1 MNHTFDY
8 IVVGGGSGG
17 CVVAG
22 RLTEDPDVTVCVLE
36 AGGRGDDTAVNVPAG
51 TVAMLP
57 THLHNWA
64 FETVPQAG
72 LAGRRGYQPRGK
84 ALGGSSA
91 INAMVYVRGH
101 RSDYDHWASLGN
113 TGWSYDDVLPYFRLS
128 EHNERFDDAWHGR
141 EGPLWVS
148 DLRTGNPFH
157 ARYLDAARQAG
168 LPLTD
173 DFNGARQEGIGI
185 YQVTQKHGE
194 RCSAARAYLLPHI
207 GRRDNLTVETQA
219 RVRRILFDGA
229 RATGV
234 EVLQHGTIRTLH
246 ARREVVLAAGAFQTP
261 QLLMLSGVGPAGE
274 LDRVGIPT
282 RLDLPGVGRNLQDHP
297 DFIFGYRTRSVD
309 TMGISARGGLRMLR
323 ELLRFRRERRG
334 MLTSNFAEGGGFLKT
349 RDSLDAPDIQ
359 LHFVVAL
366 VDDHARRFHMGHGLS
381 CHVCLLRPKSRGA
394 VMLRSDDP
402 LDAPLIDPAFLQD
415 ARDLEDMV
423 AGFKL
428 TRRLMQAPALAEWLT
443 DDLFTSHVRT
453 DDDIRD
459 VLRQR
464 TDSVYHPV
472 GTCRMGRDELAVVD
486 PQLLVHGL
494 QGLRIVDA
502 SVMPTLIGGNTNAPT
517 IMIAEK
523 AVDLMRGVSRVRSGF
538 CVEADAKAEAEA
550 NANAEATAEAQPD
563 AVAPLGHAHPKETRH
578 VIA

>member
-1 MNHTFDY
+1 MTRTFDY

-22 RLTEDPDVTVCVLE
+22 RLTERPDVTVCVLE
-36 AGGRGDDTAVNVPAG
+36 AGNRGDGTLVNVPTGA
-51 TVAMLP
+51 VAMMP
-57 THLHNWA
+57 TRINNWA

-72 LAGRRGYQPRGK
+72 LGGRRGYQPRGK

-91 INAMVYVRGH
+91 INAMVYIRGH
-101 RSDYDHWASLGN
+101 RSDYDHWAALGN
-113 TGWSYDDVLPYFRLS
+113 DGWAFDDVLPYFRLS

-141 EGPLWVS
+141 DGPLWVS

-157 ARYLDAARQAG
+157 ARYLEAARQAG

-173 DFNGARQEGIGI
+173 DFNGAQQEGIGL

-194 RCSAARAYLLPHI
+194 RWSAARAYLLPHV
-207 GRRDNLTVETQA
+207 GRRDNLTVETHAQ
-219 RVRRILFDGA
+219 VLRILFDGT
-229 RATGV
+229 RAIGV
-234 EVLQHGTIRTLH
+234 EVRQHGEVRTLH

-261 QLLMLSGVGPAGE
+261 QLLMLSGVGPAAE
-274 LDRVGIPT
+274 LARVGIRT
-282 RLDLPGVGRNLQDHP
+282 LADLPGVGRNLQDHP

-309 TMGISARGGLRMLR
+309 TLGVSAGGGLRMLR

-349 RDSLDAPDIQ
+349 RAELDAPNIQ

-366 VDDHARRFHMGHGLS
+366 VDDHARRLHTGHGMS
-381 CHVCLLRPKSRGA
+381 CHVCLLRPRSRGA
-394 VMLRSDDP
+394 VTLQSADP
-402 LDAPLIDPAFLQD
+402 LAAPRIDPAFFD
-415 ARDLEDMV
+415 DPRDLDDMV

-428 TRRLMQAPALAEWLT
+428 TRRLMQAPALAGWIT
-443 DDLFTSHVRT
+443 RDLFTANVTT
-453 DDDIRD
+453 DDEIRD

-464 TDSVYHPV
+464 TDTVYHPV
-472 GTCRMGRDELAVVD
+472 GTCRMGRDALAVVD
-486 PQLLVHGL
+486 PQLRVRGL

-523 AVDLMRGVSRVRSGF
+523 AVDLMRGASRVSIQPR
-538 CVEADAKAEAEA
+538 AEA
-550 NANAEATAEAQPD
+550 NADAQTEAAPTSDAAPTRPAQPED
-563 AVAPLGHAHPKETRH
+563 IRHAL
-578 VIA
+578 A

>member
-1 MNHTFDY
+1 MTRTFDY

-22 RLTEDPDVTVCVLE
+22 RLTERPDVTVCVLE
-36 AGGRGDDTAVNVPAG
+36 AGNRGDGTLVNVPTGA
-51 TVAMLP
+51 VAMMP
-57 THLHNWA
+57 TRINNWA
-64 FETVPQAG
+64 FETVPQPG
-72 LAGRRGYQPRGK
+72 LGGRRGYQPRGK

-91 INAMVYVRGH
+91 INAMVYIRGH
-101 RSDYDHWASLGN
+101 RSDYDHWAALGN
-113 TGWSYDDVLPYFRLS
+113 DGWAFDDVLPYFRLS

-141 EGPLWVS
+141 DGPLWVS

-157 ARYLDAARQAG
+157 ARYLEAARQAG

-173 DFNGARQEGIGI
+173 DFNGAQQEGIGL

-194 RCSAARAYLLPHI
+194 RWSAARAYLLPHV
-207 GRRDNLTVETQA
+207 GRRDNLTVETHAQ
-219 RVRRILFDGA
+219 VLRILFDGT
-229 RATGV
+229 RAIGV
-234 EVLQHGTIRTLH
+234 EVRQHGEVRTLH

-261 QLLMLSGVGPAGE
+261 QLLMLSGVGPAAE
-274 LDRVGIPT
+274 LARVGIRT
-282 RLDLPGVGRNLQDHP
+282 LADLPGVGRNLQDHP

-309 TMGISARGGLRMLR
+309 TLGVSAGGGLRMLR

-349 RDSLDAPDIQ
+349 RTELDAPDIQ

-366 VDDHARRFHMGHGLS
+366 VDDHARRLHTGHGMS
-381 CHVCLLRPKSRGA
+381 CHVCLLRPRSRGA
-394 VMLRSDDP
+394 VTLQSADP
-402 LDAPLIDPAFLQD
+402 LAAPRIDPAFFD
-415 ARDLEDMV
+415 DPRDLDDMV

-428 TRRLMQAPALAEWLT
+428 TRRLMQAPALAGWIT
-443 DDLFTSHVRT
+443 RDLFTANVTT
-453 DDDIRD
+453 DDEIRD

-464 TDSVYHPV
+464 TDTVYHPV
-472 GTCRMGRDELAVVD
+472 GTCRMGRDALAVVD
-486 PQLLVHGL
+486 PQLRVRGL

-523 AVDLMRGVSRVRSGF
+523 AVDLMRGASRVSIQPR
-538 CVEADAKAEAEA
+538 AEA
-550 NANAEATAEAQPD
+550 NADTQTEAAPTSATAPTRPAQPED
-563 AVAPLGHAHPKETRH
+563 IRH
-578 VIA
+578 VLA

>member
-1 MNHTFDY
+1 MTRTFDY

-22 RLTEDPDVTVCVLE
+22 RLTERPDVTVCVLE
-36 AGGRGDDTAVNVPAG
+36 AGNRGDGTLVNVPTGA
-51 TVAMLP
+51 VAMMP
-57 THLHNWA
+57 TRINNWA
-64 FETVPQAG
+64 FETVPQPG
-72 LAGRRGYQPRGK
+72 LGGRRGYQPRGK

-91 INAMVYVRGH
+91 INAMVYIRGH
-101 RSDYDHWASLGN
+101 RSDYDHWAALGN
-113 TGWSYDDVLPYFRLS
+113 DGWAFDDVLPYFRLS

-141 EGPLWVS
+141 DGPLWVS

-157 ARYLDAARQAG
+157 ARYLEAARQAG

-173 DFNGARQEGIGI
+173 DFNGAQQEGIGL

-194 RCSAARAYLLPHI
+194 RWSAARAYLLPHV
-207 GRRDNLTVETQA
+207 GRRDNLTVETHAQ
-219 RVRRILFDGA
+219 VLRILFDGT
-229 RATGV
+229 RAIGV
-234 EVLQHGTIRTLH
+234 EVRQHGEVRTLR

-261 QLLMLSGVGPAGE
+261 QLLMLSGVGPAAE
-274 LDRVGIPT
+274 LARVGIRT
-282 RLDLPGVGRNLQDHP
+282 LADLPGVGRNLQDHP

-309 TMGISARGGLRMLR
+309 TLGVSAGGGLRMLR

-349 RDSLDAPDIQ
+349 HAELDAPDIQ

-366 VDDHARRFHMGHGLS
+366 VDDHARRLHTGHGMS
-381 CHVCLLRPKSRGA
+381 CHVCLLRPRSRGA
-394 VMLRSDDP
+394 VTLQSADP
-402 LDAPLIDPAFLQD
+402 LAAPRIDPAFFD
-415 ARDLEDMV
+415 DPRDLDDMV

-428 TRRLMQAPALAEWLT
+428 TRRLMQAPALAGWIT
-443 DDLFTSHVRT
+443 RDLFTANVTT
-453 DDDIRD
+453 DDEIRD

-464 TDSVYHPV
+464 TDTVYHPV
-472 GTCRMGRDELAVVD
+472 GTCRMGRDALAVVD
-486 PQLLVHGL
+486 PQLRVRGL

-523 AVDLMRGVSRVRSGF
+523 AVDLMRGASRVSIQPR
-538 CVEADAKAEAEA
+538 AEA
-550 NANAEATAEAQPD
+550 NADTQTEAAPTSDAAPTRPAQPED
-563 AVAPLGHAHPKETRH
+563 IRHAL
-578 VIA
+578 A

>member
-1 MNHTFDY
+1 MTRTFDY

-22 RLTEDPDVTVCVLE
+22 RLTERPDVTVCVLE
-36 AGGRGDDTAVNVPAG
+36 AGNRGDGTLVNVPTGA
-51 TVAMLP
+51 VAMMP
-57 THLHNWA
+57 TRINNWA
-64 FETVPQAG
+64 FETVPQPG
-72 LAGRRGYQPRGK
+72 LGGRRGYQPRGK

-91 INAMVYVRGH
+91 INAMVYIRGH
-101 RSDYDHWASLGN
+101 RSDYDHWAALGN
-113 TGWSYDDVLPYFRLS
+113 DGWAFDDVLPYFRLS

-141 EGPLWVS
+141 DGPLWVS

-157 ARYLDAARQAG
+157 ARYLEAARQAG

-173 DFNGARQEGIGI
+173 DFNGAQQEGIGL

-194 RCSAARAYLLPHI
+194 RWSAARAYLLPHV
-207 GRRDNLTVETQA
+207 GRRDNLTVETHAQ
-219 RVRRILFDGA
+219 VLRILFDGT
-229 RATGV
+229 RAIGV
-234 EVLQHGTIRTLH
+234 EVRQHGEVRTLH

-261 QLLMLSGVGPAGE
+261 QLLMLSGVGPAAE
-274 LDRVGIPT
+274 LARVGIRT
-282 RLDLPGVGRNLQDHP
+282 LADLPGVGRNLQDHP

-309 TMGISARGGLRMLR
+309 TLGVSAGGGLRMLR

-349 RDSLDAPDIQ
+349 RAELDAPDIQ

-366 VDDHARRFHMGHGLS
+366 VDDHARRLHTGHGMS
-381 CHVCLLRPKSRGA
+381 CHVCLLRPRSRGA
-394 VMLRSDDP
+394 VTLQSADP
-402 LDAPLIDPAFLQD
+402 LAAPRIDPAFFD
-415 ARDLEDMV
+415 DPRDLDDMV

-428 TRRLMQAPALAEWLT
+428 TRRLMQAPALAGWIT
-443 DDLFTSHVRT
+443 RDLFTANVTT
-453 DDDIRD
+453 DDEIRD

-464 TDSVYHPV
+464 TDTVYHPV
-472 GTCRMGRDELAVVD
+472 GTCRMGRDALAVVD
-486 PQLLVHGL
+486 PQLRVRGL

-523 AVDLMRGVSRVRSGF
+523 AVDLMRGASRVSIQPR
-538 CVEADAKAEAEA
+538 AEA
-550 NANAEATAEAQPD
+550 NADAQTEAAPTSDAAPTRPAQPED
-563 AVAPLGHAHPKETRH
+563 IRHAL
-578 VIA
+578 A